1 MPTLIFRCPV
11 TGHNVQGW
19 IAEET
24 GADASQQQVFVTV
37 RCGACG
43 RTHPVNPA
51 TAEVLGNARRTPK
64 P

>member
-19 IAEET
+19 IAEEM
-24 GADASQQQVFVTV
+24 GADASQQVFVTV